1 MILVAIYLAD
11 ANDHGEPQRCL
22 CNCSLYVSI
31 AFTDRTIGIVYV
43 MYCSAYAIGP
53 WAHLEGTEA
62 AAACSEAQMF
72 ECSLNLFLSM
82 LLTLPTLA
90 YPSVYISSDWAWT
103 QFI

>member
-1 MILVAIYLAD
+1 
-11 ANDHGEPQRCL
+11 
-22 CNCSLYVSI
+22 
-31 AFTDRTIGIVYV
+31 

-90 YPSVYISSDWAWT
+90 YPSVYIQRLGMDSIHIVDLTRFTYESDKKT
-103 QFI
+103 FH